1 MRIMPTKRAKYV
13 LLIMLVSL
21 LFKLWLSSTS
31 PYLNDWDE
39 RYHALV
45 AKHMAMSNDF
55 LKPVLYKNPVVAYDP
70 ADWSKNHVWLHKQ
83 PAPLWVMAL
92 SIKTFGVGVHA
103 IRLPSILLATLAI
116 YFIFYLG
123 SQMFGSDVGLI
134 AAALFSINGLTNLLS
149 TGKVATDHIDVFFM
163 FFVLV
168 AIFFAFKHYQ
178 KPATVLLVLSGFF
191 TGLAVLTKWLP
202 AYTVFL
208 VFVYLHY
215 NKHDFDRFIKN
226 CLVFLLSS
234 VSVWLPWQLY
244 AYHQYPEEFLLTQQ
258 HNMLH
263 ITQYLDGH
271 VNGFAYFIFKTP
283 YLYGEICFLAVVLAF
298 FFLKG
303 SEKKY
308 ATSLLI
314 WVLVPLVFFS
324 IVKTKMQGYTFFT
337 APAWLILNS
346 FTLLYCYDQIRTRR
360 FGKQYALLFLLV
372 ANISPMIRFVES
384 IQFHRIL
391 SCCEERSYNFE
402 LNKNT
407 VIFGS
412 KHPINDMFFYD
423 ITASYEAI
431 PAPETIDSLREAGY
445 EIVLL
450 EK

>member
-1 MRIMPTKRAKYV
+1 MNIKSDKRAKYV
-13 LLIMLVSL
+13 FLIMLVSL

-45 AKHMAMSNDF
+45 AKNMAMNNDF
-55 LKPVLYKNPVVAYDP
+55 LKPVLYQNPVLAYDP
-70 ADWSKNHVWLHKQ
+70 ADWSGNHVWLHKQ
-83 PAPLWVMAL
+83 PTPLWGMAL
-92 SIKTFGVGVHA
+92 SIKIFGVGVHA
-103 IRLPSILLATLAI
+103 VRLPSILLATLAI
-116 YFIFYLG
+116 YLVFSLAR
-123 SQMFGSDVGLI
+123 QMFSEDVGLI
-134 AAALFSINGLTNLLS
+134 AAVLFSINGLTNLLS

-163 FFVLV
+163 FFVLGG
-168 AIFFAFKHYQ
+168 IFFTFKHSRQ
-178 KPATVLLVLSGFF
+178 SSLLWLVLSGFF

-215 NKHDFDRFIKN
+215 DQRDLGRFLKG
-226 CLVFLLSS
+226 CLIFLSS
-234 VSVWLPWQLY
+234 SILVWLPWQLY

-258 HNMLH
+258 HNVLH

-283 YLYGEICFLAVVLAF
+283 YLYGEICLLAVVLAF

-303 SEKKY
+303 IEKKY

-314 WVLVPLVFFS
+314 WVLVPLLFFS

-346 FTLLYCYDQIRTRR
+346 FTILYCYERIRIRR

-372 ANISPMIRFVES
+372 ANISPVIRFVES

-391 SCCEERSYNFE
+391 SGSEERSYNFE

-412 KHPINDMFFYD
+412 EHPINDMFFYD